1 MSLPQTIEEVDPK
14 YLVDWLV
21 IQHTCE
27 WCDGDIVDFNGE
39 LKHGELNHAPVTQ
52 RQWRC
57 REVKKNGYVSK
68 HWKHWLICRRCAA
81 PHDFGRWVFPIIRTV
96 MPEHEALSAIMEV
109 QPMNAPAGEI
119 MYMDFIHGPDRE
131 EGRVRGRMRERAVL
145 DDEDF
150 RVTPEHARAYAERP
164 LDPANYVALNLC
176 GEVGLPEPD
185 QPNHN
190 GRVYA
195 EGAVTYKKWK
205 LA

>member
-1 MSLPQTIEEVDPK
+1 MSQPQLIEEVDPK

-27 WCDGDIVDFNGE
+27 WCDGDIEAFGPDENTVI
-39 LKHGELNHAPVTQ
+39 APQ
-52 RQWRC
+52 RKWRC

-81 PHDFGRWVFPIIRTV
+81 PRDFARWVFPIIRTV

-119 MYMDFIHGPDRE
+119 MYMDFIHGPDRR
-131 EGRVRGRMRERAVL
+131 EGCVRGRML
-145 DDEDF
+145 P
-150 RVTPEHARAYAERP
+150 PEHARAYAERP

-185 QPNHN
+185 QPNRN